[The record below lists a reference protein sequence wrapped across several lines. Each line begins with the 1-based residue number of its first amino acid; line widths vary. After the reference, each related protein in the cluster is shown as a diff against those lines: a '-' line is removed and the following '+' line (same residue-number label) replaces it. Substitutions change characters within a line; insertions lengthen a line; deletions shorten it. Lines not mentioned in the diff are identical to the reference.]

1 MHGGVPKLRLKSRPV
16 EGHANQELIKFLAQE
31 YKTAP
36 SKIKLIQGA
45 KSRIKKLE
53 IDIEWSGKEW
63 RGESYLRSN

>member
-1 MHGGVPKLRLKSRPV
+1 MHDGVPKLRLKSRPV

-53 IDIEWSGKEW
+53 IDI
-63 RGESYLRSN
+63 